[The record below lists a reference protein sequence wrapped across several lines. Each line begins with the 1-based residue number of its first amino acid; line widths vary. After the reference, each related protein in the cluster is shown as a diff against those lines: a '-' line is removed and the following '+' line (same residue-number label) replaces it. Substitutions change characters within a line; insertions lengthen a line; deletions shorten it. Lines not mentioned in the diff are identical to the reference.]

1 MIKFNA
7 QFCGRIDLNLSQILG
22 VSRSQISNLIKSGN
36 VFIGEKK
43 CKKAGEMVDEKDEI
57 CVEISSSNLDDFTTQ
72 RELRNTKN
80 LDENSEQNFSPNLS
94 TNTDIFDIKIIYE
107 DEDLLVLNKPCGL
120 VVHPAPS
127 VKEPTLVDWLKS
139 KNYTLSTLNGEIRA
153 GILHRLDKGTS
164 GAIVVA
170 KSNFAHTNLAFQL
183 SDKTMGRIY
192 LCATDL
198 PLRENTIIERAIG
211 INPKNRLKKAI
222 ITNGRYAKSAFANIY
237 NGEFNIIAA
246 KLFTGR
252 THQIR
257 VHLSSIN
264 RHILG
269 DNLYGIKSKFTKIAL
284 HAYLLYF
291 IHPRTQKLM
300 KFEANLREN
309 LLNFI
314 DKSPNKEQIYDQ
326 ISPDNLEFIFKHCD
340 EWVHLN

>member
-1 MIKFNA
+1 M
-7 QFCGRIDLNLSQILG
+7 QNL
-22 VSRSQISNLIKSGN
+22 
-36 VFIGEKK
+36 
-43 CKKAGEMVDEKDEI
+43 
-57 CVEISSSNLDDFTTQ
+57 
-72 RELRNTKN
+72 
-80 LDENSEQNFSPNLS
+80 NFSPNLS

-198 PLRENTIIERAIG
+198 PLRENTII
-211 INPKNRLKKAI
+211 
-222 ITNGRYAKSAFANIY
+222 TNGRYAKSAFANIY
-237 NGEFNIIAA
+237 NGEFNLIAA

-300 KFEANLREN
+300 KFKANLREN